1 MASPPVQT
9 RYPRRFWLD
18 DGMGRWH
25 NLAVQVQV
33 PRHQVAIYL
42 TEDSRMKKW
51 FLLSLLICSTI
62 AFGQAASSSTPQ
74 DLSTLNGRPEPPMLG
89 IHWARGFDPFA
100 RVNEAHGQAG
110 RKVKNPDMTYHGGKI
125 MPTANTQAIFWGTS
139 WAGYTGDEM
148 TGMDSWYA
156 GFGGSNYAQTSDE
169 YTGTNGQVTAATS
182 HIAHLVDTSPAS
194 GGGSTSAILAE
205 VCKMVPSPDSTGNG
219 YYAVYV
225 DLPRGHAGYCAYHSV
240 GTCNGQLVQF
250 AFFWKLDG
258 DAGCDPQSTVTG
270 ESQGLA
276 ALANVS
282 GHELSEARTD
292 PASGGWYD
300 SSGQE
305 NGDKCAWTF
314 NVPYVTFSNHTQ
326 WKIQG
331 EWSNAAYNNGTGYPN
346 SSGQRGCLDG
356 F

>member
-74 DLSTLNGRPEPPMLG
+74 DLSTLNGRTEPPMLG

-100 RVNEAHGQAG
+100 RVNEARGQAG

-125 MPTANTQAIFWGTS
+125 MTTAVTRVIFWGPS
-139 WAGYTGDEM
+139 WSNSTFIGDKFSGLDTWYTGF
-148 TGMDSWYA
+148 SN
-156 GFGGSNYAQTSDE
+156 SNYAKTSDE
-169 YTGTNGQVTAATS
+169 YTGSNGTVGPTITSQSDWVDLSTA
-182 HIAHLVDTSPAS
+182 V

-205 VCKMVPSPDSTGNG
+205 VCK
-219 YYAVYV
+219 
-225 DLPRGHAGYCAYHSV
+225 
-240 GTCNGQLVQF
+240 
-250 AFFWKLDG
+250 
-258 DAGCDPQSTVTG
+258 
-270 ESQGLA
+270 
-276 ALANVS
+276 
-282 GHELSEARTD
+282 
-292 PASGGWYD
+292 
-300 SSGQE
+300 
-305 NGDKCAWTF
+305 
-314 NVPYVTFSNHTQ
+314 
-326 WKIQG
+326 
-331 EWSNAAYNNGTGYPN
+331 
-346 SSGQRGCLDG
+346 
-356 F
+356 